1 MKNIFIHSY
10 YGEDGGIDG
19 LYEVSFADDYDFKHP
34 NVEEL
39 FKSSFEELEEKI
51 ENDFDEDRVL
61 VRDLGELLDY
71 LKEHKI
77 ILGYKVHPI
86 LKFDCDYG
94 VLSGAYEA
102 GLY

>member
-10 YGEDGGIDG
+10 YSEDGGVDG
-19 LYEVSFADDYDFKHP
+19 LYEVSFPDGYDFKH
-34 NVEEL
+34 VEDL
-39 FKSSFEELEEKI
+39 FKCSFEELEEKI
-51 ENDFDEDRVL
+51 ENDFDEDRIL

-77 ILGYKVHPI
+77 ILGYKVHPV
-86 LKFDCDYG
+86 LKLDCDYG